1 MLAVTFPSLVRL
13 PAEVPTGRG
22 KAVGPR
28 RQLEESTG
36 EPARAGGMEPAAELQ
51 PDPRI
56 PPHLV
61 ELLTKNFSIPLACIS
76 QPPTSQ
82 QMLHQL
88 DNIELSIL
96 GLMTFL
102 VLVSV
107 VIFLEEVTY
116 LFKKIRCLVK
126 RKTLI
131 WSSSAPMMVSVFCCF
146 GLWIP
151 RSMMVVEM
159 AIGMYYSVC
168 FYLLMLVMVEG
179 FGGKEALL
187 KALRDTPMAI
197 STGPCCCC
205 CPCCP
210 RVTMTKRKL
219 QLFLLGTFQFTFFKT
234 ASVFVGLTLAADG
247 SYDPAD
253 ISAQSV
259 AVWIN
264 SCLGVSTMF
273 ALWALGILFRQARTH
288 LKEQNMGAKFV
299 CFQVL
304 LILTALQPAI
314 LSILASSGQ
323 IACSP
328 PLPSRTRSQY
338 MSMQLIIMETFLMTV
353 VTRMY
358 YRKQDDKA
366 GYQPFSPLDGDV
378 EIKPSTGC
386 SGDEKGAS
394 GTRGFSHVANM
405 SPLQFQE
412 DRILS

>member
-1 MLAVTFPSLVRL
+1 MPLHNSMPQVPCFTLERGEELALLCEGPGDLLVKA
-13 PAEVPTGRG
+13 PAKRWARCRCEP
-22 KAVGPR
+22 AAPPASHM
-28 RQLEESTG
+28 QLEESTG

-159 AIGMYYSVC
+159 AIGM
-168 FYLLMLVMVEG
+168 
-179 FGGKEALL
+179 
-187 KALRDTPMAI
+187 
-197 STGPCCCC
+197 
-205 CPCCP
+205 
-210 RVTMTKRKL
+210 RKL